1 MSETMNKV
9 MDEGMTTEEP
19 MDSMAMGPE
28 EEYEGGSGK
37 ALAAVLA
44 VGAGVVAAGTVAYKK
59 LKAKKDEKPKKKTK
73 KRLRWVEV
81 PVEDEEFEE
90 DIIDSEAEEVDKSDD
105 EKK

>member
-1 MSETMNKV
+1 MNKV
-9 MDEGMTTEEP
+9 MDEVMTTEEP
-19 MDSMAMGPE
+19 MDSMAMEPE

-37 ALAAVLA
+37 VLAAVLA

-81 PVEDEEFEE
+81 PVEDEEFD
-90 DIIDSEAEEVDKSDD
+90 DIIDSEAEEVDESDD

>member
-1 MSETMNKV
+1 MSEINEAMENK
-9 MDEGMTTEEP
+9 MTTEEP
-19 MDSMAMGPE
+19 MDLMGLEPE
-28 EEYEGGSGK
+28 EESEVGSGK

-81 PVEDEEFEE
+81 PVDDEEVKE
-90 DIIDSEAEEVDKSDD
+90 DIIDSEAEEVDEPEET

>member
-9 MDEGMTTEEP
+9 MDEVMTTEEP
-19 MDSMAMGPE
+19 MDSMAMEPE

-81 PVEDEEFEE
+81 PIEDEELD
-90 DIIDSEAEEVDKSDD
+90 DIIDSEAEEVDESDD

>member
-9 MDEGMTTEEP
+9 MDEVMTTEEP
-19 MDSMAMGPE
+19 MDSMAMEPE

-59 LKAKKDEKPKKKTK
+59 LKAKKDDKPKKKTK

-81 PVEDEEFEE
+81 PVEDEEFD
-90 DIIDSEAEEVDKSDD
+90 DIIDSEAEEVDESDD